1 MRDNRWEYRSRLI
14 FISGM
19 LVAGLMLVQ
28 MGMYI
33 LHLLAG
39 WEIRYNLIQLCH
51 SVMKSLGIQWIGYVL
66 NTVVFYTF
74 SMSIWIAAKQLYLS
88 RLFNKKLLARRH
100 ELLTREI
107 NQRFRGASVE
117 EQKIIVIENAAPL
130 AFAMGFIKP
139 RIVLSTG
146 LMDLLDSDELEAV
159 VHHEMFHRKHGD
171 PLKTFLMS
179 LLASVMWYIPILKS
193 FHHNYKIVREVLADS
208 YSIEK
213 SGSSIPLG
221 SALLKL
227 LKGKAPAPMPIS
239 HVSFSDTSINMRIR
253 QLLEPQADFPLNW
266 PFTPALISLQ
276 VLFALCSMFVL
287 VMH

>member
-1 MRDNRWEYRSRLI
+1 MWENRWENRSRLI

-19 LVAGLMLVQ
+19 LLAGLMLVQ

-33 LHLLAG
+33 MHTLAG
-39 WEIRYNLIQLCH
+39 WEIRYNVIQLCH
-51 SVMKSLGIQWIGYVL
+51 TVMKSLGIQWVGYVL
-66 NTVVFYTF
+66 NAIVFYTF
-74 SMSIWIAAKQLYLS
+74 FMSVWIAAKQLYLS
-88 RLFNKKLLARRH
+88 RMFNNKLLARRH

-107 NQRFRGASVE
+107 NQRFAGTSPG
-117 EQKIIVIENAAPL
+117 EQTIIVIDNAAPL
-130 AFAMGFIKP
+130 AFAMGFFKP

-146 LMDLLDSDELEAV
+146 LKDLLDSNELEAV

-193 FHHNYKIVREVLADS
+193 FHHNYKIVREVLADN
-208 YSIEK
+208 YAIDK
-213 SGSSIPLG
+213 SGSSIHLG

-227 LKGKAPAPMPIS
+227 LKGKAPAPMPVS
-239 HVSFSDTSINMRIR
+239 HVSFSDTSINLRIR

-266 PFTPALISLQ
+266 PFTPAMISLQ
-276 VLFALCSMFVL
+276 VLFVLCSMFVL